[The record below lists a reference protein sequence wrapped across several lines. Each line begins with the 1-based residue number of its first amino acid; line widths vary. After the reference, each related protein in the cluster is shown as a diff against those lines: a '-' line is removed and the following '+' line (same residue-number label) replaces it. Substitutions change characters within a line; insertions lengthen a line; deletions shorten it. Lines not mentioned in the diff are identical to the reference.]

1 MVRPGRLESETG
13 EIQGARKDL
22 LQSCVSDFPRHLSL
36 SAPSSRHGAPFKVA
50 IARSFPAAY
59 PDSLHTPGW
68 LSVSGMVDEVIQ
80 DYPLV
85 AIAGP
90 TASGKSELAVF
101 LATCLGG
108 EVVSYDS
115 VQFYRGFDIGTG
127 KLPLEEREGIPHH
140 LLDCLDP
147 AEPFT
152 AGDFR
157 REAAKVIEGIRGRG
171 NLPVLAG
178 GTGLYLRALL
188 TGLFDGP
195 PRSEELRKELRAL
208 AERRGRKF
216 VHRLL
221 ARLDPASARRVDPRD
236 LQKVIRAV
244 EVCVVARQRISTLQA
259 RGREPL
265 ANYQYFKIGLNPDRE
280 MLYARINRRVE
291 KMFATGLEQ
300 ETRRMLM
307 RPDAGVLKGL
317 GSLGYRQVKA
327 ALRGE
332 ITIEEAISDTQTA
345 TRHYAKRQMTW
356 FRREPEM
363 NWFSGFGDDPAIQR
377 QVLDALKVW
386 FASKL
391 KGPFCLPKVVSL

>member
-1 MVRPGRLESETG
+1 
-13 EIQGARKDL
+13 
-22 LQSCVSDFPRHLSL
+22 
-36 SAPSSRHGAPFKVA
+36 
-50 IARSFPAAY
+50 
-59 PDSLHTPGW
+59 
-68 LSVSGMVDEVIQ
+68 MVDEVIQ

-101 LATCLGG
+101 LAERLGG

-127 KLPLEEREGIPHH
+127 KIPLEERRGVPHH

-157 REAAKVIEGIRGRG
+157 REAHKAVDKIRTRG
-171 NLPVLAG
+171 KLPILAG

-188 TGLFDGP
+188 MGLFEGP
-195 PRSEELRKELRAL
+195 PRSEELRARLRSL
-208 AERRGRKF
+208 AERRGREF

-221 ARLDPASARRVDPRD
+221 MRLDPASARRVDPRD

-244 EVCVVARQRISTLQA
+244 EVCVVAREAISTLQA

-265 ANYQYFKIGLNPDRE
+265 AGYKCFKIGLNPGRE
-280 MLYARINRRVE
+280 ELYTRINRRVE
-291 KMFATGLEQ
+291 KMFAEGLEE
-300 ETRRMLM
+300 ETRRILM
-307 RPDAGVLKGL
+307 RPDAHAIKGL
-317 GSLGYRQVKA
+317 GSLGYRQVAA

-332 ITIEEAISDTQTA
+332 ISLEDARRDAQTA
-345 TRHYAKRQMTW
+345 TRRYAKRQMTW
-356 FRREPEM
+356 FRREAEM
-363 NWFSGFGDDPAIQR
+363 NWFSGFGDDPALQR
-377 QVLDALKVW
+377 QVLEALKGW
-386 FASKL
+386 FESKL
-391 KGPFCLPKVVSL
+391 KGASFLPKVVSL

>member
-1 MVRPGRLESETG
+1 
-13 EIQGARKDL
+13 
-22 LQSCVSDFPRHLSL
+22 
-36 SAPSSRHGAPFKVA
+36 
-50 IARSFPAAY
+50 
-59 PDSLHTPGW
+59 
-68 LSVSGMVDEVIQ
+68 MVDEVGR
-80 DYPLV
+80 DYPLI

-90 TASGKSELAVF
+90 TASGKSELALY
-101 LATCLGG
+101 LAERLGG

-127 KLPLEEREGIPHH
+127 KLPPGERRGIPHH

-147 AEPFT
+147 AEPYT

-157 REAAKVIEGIRGRG
+157 REAAQVIEGIRRRG
-171 NLPVLAG
+171 NLPILAG

-188 TGLFDGP
+188 MGLFEGP
-195 PRSEELRKELRAL
+195 PRSEELRAELRAL
-208 AERRGRKF
+208 ADRRGREF

-221 ARLDPASARRVDPRD
+221 RRLDPASAGRVDPRD

-244 EVCVVARQRISTLQA
+244 EVCVVSRQAISALQD

-265 ANYQYFKIGLNPDRE
+265 PGYQCFRIGLNPDRDE
-280 MLYARINRRVE
+280 LYARINRRVE
-291 KMFATGLEQ
+291 KMFAEGLIE

-307 RPDAGVLKGL
+307 RPDAQAIKGL
-317 GSLGYRQVKA
+317 GSLGYRQVVA

-332 ITIEEAISDTQTA
+332 VPMEDAIGDTQIA

-363 NWFSGFGDDPAIQR
+363 NWFPGFGDDSSLHRRVMEA
-377 QVLDALKVW
+377 VKVW
-386 FASKL
+386 FASKFS
-391 KGPFCLPKVVSL
+391 GAFSLPKAVSL

>member
-1 MVRPGRLESETG
+1 
-13 EIQGARKDL
+13 
-22 LQSCVSDFPRHLSL
+22 
-36 SAPSSRHGAPFKVA
+36 
-50 IARSFPAAY
+50 
-59 PDSLHTPGW
+59 
-68 LSVSGMVDEVIQ
+68 MVDEVAR

-101 LATCLGG
+101 LAARLGG

-127 KLPLEEREGIPHH
+127 KLALEERGGIPHH

-157 REAAKVIEGIRGRG
+157 REAAKVIEGIRERG
-171 NLPVLAG
+171 NLPILAG

-188 TGLFDGP
+188 MGLFEGP
-195 PRSEELRKELRAL
+195 PRSEKLRARLRAL
-208 AERRGRKF
+208 AERRGREF

-221 ARLDPASARRVDPRD
+221 ERFDRASARRIDPRD

-244 EVCVVARQRISTLQA
+244 EVCVVARRAMSALQA

-265 ANYQYFKIGLNPDRE
+265 GGYQFFKIGLNPDRAD
-280 MLYARINRRVE
+280 LYARINQRVE
-291 KMFATGLEQ
+291 TMFASGLED
-300 ETRRMLM
+300 ETRRLLL
-307 RPDAGVLKGL
+307 RPDAEAIKAL
-317 GSLGYRQVKA
+317 GSIGYRQAAA

-332 ITIEEAISDTQTA
+332 TSLDDAIRDTQTA
-345 TRHYAKRQMTW
+345 TRQYAKRQMTW
-356 FRREPEM
+356 FRREAAVH
-363 NWFSGFGDDPAIQR
+363 WFSGFGDDIALQR
-377 QVLDALKVW
+377 RVVDALNLW
-386 FASKL
+386 FASKYSEA
-391 KGPFCLPKVVSL
+391 PCSSKVVSL